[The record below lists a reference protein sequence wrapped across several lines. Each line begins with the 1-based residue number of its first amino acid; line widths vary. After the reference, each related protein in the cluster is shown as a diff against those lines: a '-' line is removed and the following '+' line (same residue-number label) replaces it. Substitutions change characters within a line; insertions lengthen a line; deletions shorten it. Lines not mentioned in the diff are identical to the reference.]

1 MALGRA
7 TTLERET
14 MLQELLHELRKAV
27 TTKDTQTEKKIRKLL
42 EAAGMD
48 AYTQNKMLEEAAD
61 EHH

>member
-1 MALGRA
+1 
-7 TTLERET
+7 

-27 TTKDTQTEKKIRKLL
+27 TTKNAPSEKKIRKLL

-48 AYTQNKMLEEAAD
+48 VYTQNKLLEEAAD